1 MVGVEGAEKIP
12 CPVKHFWE
20 GEKKNNGTGVV
31 VGLSPFIPPIAKA
44 RWMGHPGVCKL
55 EKNRKQRG
63 GWDGVEVEKRIS
75 PLCSSQST

>member
-1 MVGVEGAEKIP
+1 MAGVEGAEKIP

-44 RWMGHPGVCKL
+44 RWMGHPGVC
-55 EKNRKQRG
+55 NRLKAVNSAVAGTASR
-63 GWDGVEVEKRIS
+63 
-75 PLCSSQST
+75 